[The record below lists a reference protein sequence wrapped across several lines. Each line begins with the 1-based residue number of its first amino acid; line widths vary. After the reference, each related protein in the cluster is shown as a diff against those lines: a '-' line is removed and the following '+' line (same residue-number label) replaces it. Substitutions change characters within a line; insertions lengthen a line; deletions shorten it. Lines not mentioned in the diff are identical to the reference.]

1 MRMAA
6 KIVSRNCL
14 SNELVVSQDLLS
26 LFTEHLSKLTEWFAK
41 YFAEGNV
48 EKFPWIQD
56 PFHSQIPPDFTSQDE
71 ESLIE
76 LSCDNNLQTKFA
88 CSDLVEFWITVK
100 I

>member
-1 MRMAA
+1 LFPEIASIRG
-6 KIVSRNCL
+6 L

-26 LFTEHLSKLTEWFAK
+26 LFTEHLSKLTEWFPK

-56 PFHSQIPPDFTSQDE
+56 PFHSQTSPEFTSQDE

-88 CSDLVEFWITVK
+88 CSDLTEFWITVK
-100 I
+100 N

>member
-1 MRMAA
+1 LFPEIASMRG
-6 KIVSRNCL
+6 L

-41 YFAEGNV
+41 YFADGNV

-56 PFHSQIPPDFTSQDE
+56 PFHSQAPPEFTSQEE

-76 LSCDNNLQTKFA
+76 LSCDNNFQTKF
-88 CSDLVEFWITVK
+88 VPI
-100 I
+100 